1 MGCGSSTVLQP
12 VQDAQTVEFDRLMEE
27 EKAEA
32 QLHFKVRRT
41 NERTAAAA
49 VQLQPPCA
57 VRVAPNGMRL
67 AAVRFAVDAI
77 DAERMIARR

>member
-32 QLHFKVRRT
+32 QLHFKVRKKNSSGQPRPH
-41 NERTAAAA
+41 RL
-49 VQLQPPCA
+49 LQPQRSLCLHAQCSA
-57 VRVAPNGMRL
+57 VHL
-67 AAVRFAVDAI
+67 I
-77 DAERMIARR
+77 RR